1 MTKDSNCNTT
11 LPMDRDDTLIVRLP
25 STVKA
30 AVRKAA
36 EADHGRSMS
45 GMVVRIL
52 SEWLTKNGH
61 LRADAPKKK
70 GKG

>member
-1 MTKDSNCNTT
+1 
-11 LPMDRDDTLIVRLP
+11 MDRDDTLIVRLP
-25 STVKA
+25 SAVKE

-52 SEWLTKNGH
+52 SEWLIKKGH
-61 LRADAPKKK
+61 LQVESSPKKGRK
-70 GKG
+70 

>member
-1 MTKDSNCNTT
+1 
-11 LPMDRDDTLIVRLP
+11 MDRDDTLIVRLP
-25 STVKA
+25 SAVKE

-52 SEWLTKNGH
+52 SEWLTTNGH
-61 LRADAPKKK
+61 HLHVESRPKKGRK
-70 GKG
+70 

>member
-1 MTKDSNCNTT
+1 
-11 LPMDRDDTLIVRLP
+11 MDRDETLIVRLP
-25 STVKA
+25 SAIKEG
-30 AVRKAA
+30 VRKAA

-61 LRADAPKKK
+61 LRAESPKKK
-70 GKG
+70 GKR